1 VPTIET
7 SGSPPAAGG
16 GDEGVRLFMSYR
28 RTDDAHFTGRFHDK
42 LVGVFGETNVFRDI
56 DSIPAGTRF
65 QDVLTD
71 HLAGVDAVLAM
82 IGPTWAARLDAPD
95 DFVRMEIAEALKS
108 GTPVIPV
115 LIEDTPFPS
124 RDALPD
130 ELRALLDHQTVRVRR
145 DPDFHRDAA
154 RVIDGIREA
163 VEAQRKRAAELRRR
177 EAEKADRKRA
187 ERELEQ
193 ARAARRREI
202 ETELARVDAHAAE
215 ERRVA
220 EALDGERAQ
229 RLAELARLEEEMTQ
243 RRIADERARVA
254 EIIESQALR
263 ERNAAAAELRAE
275 LLRRELNDLPSTIPE
290 PRPTPTAKVID
301 PEPGLT
307 PAAKV
312 VEPEAVRAIP
322 VVEAMMAE
330 QELQLVEATSRV
342 DDREPFPRR
351 KLADLSRTGW
361 IGVALLLVATVLA
374 VWALF
379 RRDVDGGNAFSLHW
393 VYGAL
398 GVLLVAGLLLPL
410 VAFRYGVS
418 MAPVGAGAS
427 IGYLAFQGFSD
438 SLWFWRDWGDEK
450 FPTYAVLI
458 GVLLG
463 AAWIAFRRGGHAQ
476 KVIVEHRPSR
486 WLQIGSTLAI
496 AVAMVLFFGK
506 LDEWL
511 GYTPRAIFVYLI
523 VAALMVALSARR
535 SLEATI
541 VLAIVCAA
549 CAANFLAIAIDEPEW
564 RGQAWNGLIFASIA
578 AATAVWRCRWA
589 VRAPSSV

>member
-1 VPTIET
+1 
-7 SGSPPAAGG
+7 
-16 GDEGVRLFMSYR
+16 VRLFMSYR
-28 RTDDAHFTGRFHDK
+28 RTDDANFTGRFHDK

-65 QDVLTD
+65 QDVITD

-82 IGPTWAARLDAPD
+82 IGPTWAARLDAPS

-115 LIEDTPFPS
+115 LIEDTPFPT

-130 ELRALLDHQTVRVRR
+130 DLRPLLDHQTVRVRR

-154 RVIDGIREA
+154 RVVDGVREA
-163 VEAQRKRAAELRRR
+163 VEAQRERAAKLRRR
-177 EAEKADRKRA
+177 EVEEADRKRA

-193 ARAARRREI
+193 ALAARRREI
-202 ETELARVDAHAAE
+202 ETELARVDARAAE

-263 ERNAAAAELRAE
+263 ERDAAAAELRAE
-275 LLRRELNDLPSTIPE
+275 QLRRELADLPATIPE

-301 PEPGLT
+301 PEPAPT
-307 PAAKV
+307 PAVKVIDPEPAPTAAVKV
-312 VEPEAVRAIP
+312 VEPEPVRTIP
-322 VVEAMMAE
+322 VVEAVMAE
-330 QELQLVEATSRV
+330 QELQPVEATSPV
-342 DDREPFPRR
+342 DDGEPLARR
-351 KLADLSRTGW
+351 KRADLSRTEW
-361 IGVALLLVATVLA
+361 IGVALLLVATVWA

-398 GVLLVAGLLLPL
+398 GVLLAAGLLLPL
-410 VAFRYGVS
+410 VAFRYRVS
-418 MAPVGAGAS
+418 MAPVSAGAS
-427 IGYLAFQGFSD
+427 IGYLAFHGFPD
-438 SLWFWRDWGDEK
+438 SLWFWREWGDEK
-450 FPTYAVLI
+450 FPTYAVFI

-463 AAWIAFRRGGHAQ
+463 AAWIAFRLGGHVQ
-476 KVIVEHRPSR
+476 KVIIDHRPSR

-496 AVAMVLFFGK
+496 AVAMLLYFAR
-506 LDEWL
+506 LDELWD
-511 GYTPRAIFVYLI
+511 YTPRAILLYLI
-523 VAALMVALSARR
+523 AAALMVALSTRR

-549 CAANFLAIAIDEPEW
+549 CAADFLAIAIDGPEV

-578 AATAVWRCRWA
+578 AATAFWRCRRV